1 MILSDIGRN
10 AVFLRQWQGFT
21 QEEVAFRSN
30 LSVNCLQ
37 SIEHGRS
44 NATADT
50 LIHLAKTLGIYSQVF
65 GIFAWTDEMIAS
77 EIRHPPHLPFKSGNS
92 LQICENIMLLRKA
105 RGITQKQLAQIAG
118 ISSTYL
124 RYIEQGCANMTV
136 RVLLVIAEAFDLS
149 LMKLTFLAT
158 PEELLMHM
166 VREARERAGIQG

>member
-1 MILSDIGRN
+1 MIFSDIGRN
-10 AVFLRQWQGFT
+10 EVFLRQYQCLT

-50 LIHLAKTLGIYSQVF
+50 LIHLAKTLGIHAPVF
-65 GIFAWTDEMIAS
+65 GIFAWADEMIVS
-77 EIRHPPHLPFKSGNS
+77 EICQPPHLPFKSGNS
-92 LQICENIMLLRKA
+92 LQVCENIMLLRKA
-105 RGITQKQLAQIAG
+105 RGMTQKQLAQSAG

-136 RVLLVIAEAFDLS
+136 RKIQRIADAFDLS

-158 PEELLMHM
+158 PEDLLMQM
-166 VREARERAGIQG
+166 VREAREKAGIQ